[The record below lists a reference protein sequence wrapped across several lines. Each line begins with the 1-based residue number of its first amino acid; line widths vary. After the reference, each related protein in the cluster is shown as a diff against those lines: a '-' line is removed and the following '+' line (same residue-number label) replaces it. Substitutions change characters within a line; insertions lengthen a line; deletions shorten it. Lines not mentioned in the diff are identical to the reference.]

1 MLPTQSL
8 IKDKGVP
15 IVVRRLVCQEGLAR
29 FTNHPRPSTI
39 SKILLNENQ
48 RIFIVPS
55 RFHLK
60 SPIQNS
66 LFNPTPTYGFSIP
79 THPLLELYLD
89 SPAFFHI
96 LTLSFCHSSQIFVI
110 LHSQK
115 RYIIFVKTKSFG
127 ALFCLTMP
135 SNSQNTT
142 FCCTSASSITTRIK
156 TYWQTSY

>member
-39 SKILLNENQ
+39 SKTLLNENQ
-48 RIFIVPS
+48 RIFTVPS

-60 SPIQNS
+60 SSIQNS
-66 LFNPTPTYGFSIP
+66 LFNPTPSYGFSIP

-89 SPAFFHI
+89 PPVFFI
-96 LTLSFCHSSQIFVI
+96 
-110 LHSQK
+110 
-115 RYIIFVKTKSFG
+115 Y
-127 ALFCLTMP
+127 
-135 SNSQNTT
+135 
-142 FCCTSASSITTRIK
+142 
-156 TYWQTSY
+156 